1 MVSEPPDY
9 LDRLAR
15 FVGETR
21 AAAIPAPVLERTR
34 QILADSF
41 AVYAAGMQCPELVAL
56 GERLRAAGAPGRAW
70 VIGAGS
76 TTNALDAAMLNG
88 TAGAWLDFDEGN
100 TLANGHPG
108 VQVIPAALAVAQ
120 ERAIGGREF
129 LATVA
134 LAYEV
139 VARIGMATT
148 PKVIVNPHGTY
159 GVVGA
164 ALAVARLSGMAPAR
178 LRNLASLAASACM
191 ATNRHTMRDGATVRN
206 WYAGHSAFMGQM
218 AVRLADSGFSG
229 PADGV
234 NTTFS
239 LVLGEGFA
247 PEAAVDGLGERW
259 LLTEGYLKLYPT
271 ARYAHSA
278 IDALFDALSRV
289 PGARL
294 DPQAIERI
302 EVRAYRMAAYLANKA
317 PKDWFGT
324 RFSVPFAI
332 ATLIVGGRDGLAAFG
347 NEAVA
352 DRRVMDLAGRVEPIE
367 DAQFTAAYPAAQR
380 VAITIR
386 MRDGSVHT
394 GHSEITSGE
403 PQRPHDPAALERK
416 YRDLAEPIWG
426 AARAA
431 QLHDAIMRIDAC
443 ADVGALVDFHP

>member
-1 MVSEPPDY
+1 MTEPPDY
-9 LDRLAR
+9 LARLAQ
-15 FVGETR
+15 FVGATP
-21 AAAIPAPVLERTR
+21 AAAIPAAVLARTR
-34 QILADSF
+34 AILADSF
-41 AVYAAGMQCPELVAL
+41 AVYAAGMQSPELRAL

-70 VIGAGS
+70 VIGAGR

-120 ERAIGGREF
+120 ERRIDGREF

-164 ALAVARLSGMAPAR
+164 ALAAARLSGVAPAR

-218 AVRLADSGFSG
+218 AVRLADAGFSG

-234 NTTFS
+234 ATTFG
-239 LVLGEGFA
+239 LVLGDGFA
-247 PEAAVDGLGERW
+247 PATAVADLGERW

-278 IDALFDALSRV
+278 IDALFDALARV
-289 PGARL
+289 PGGRL
-294 DPQAIERI
+294 DPAAIDRI
-302 EVRAYRMAAYLANKA
+302 EVRAYRMAAYLSNPA

-332 ATLIVGGRDGLAAFG
+332 ATLIVGERDGLAAFG
-347 NEAVA
+347 DGAVA
-352 DRRVMDLAGRVEPIE
+352 DRRVMDLAARVEPVE
-367 DAQFTAAYPAAQR
+367 DAGFTAAYPAAQR
-380 VAITIR
+380 VALTIR
-386 MRDGSVHT
+386 MRDGTVHA

-403 PQRPHDPAALERK
+403 PARPHDPAALERK
-416 YRDLAEPIWG
+416 FRDLAEPIWG

-431 QLHDAIMRIDAC
+431 RLHDAIMHVDTC
-443 ADVGALVDFHP
+443 ADMGALVDFDP